1 MKAQIHYRKEFEMV
15 KKKGLKA
22 MKWLV
27 ILGAV
32 LLLAAGCSSSAVK
45 YGSAQISS
53 RPEGAEVINLKDESN
68 LGVTPVNVSF
78 GGEGDTA
85 EFVTI
90 QLRKPGY
97 IDRITSFW
105 INRRHT
111 TKQEADDQA
120 IDISVELEK
129 QSGN

>member
-1 MKAQIHYRKEFEMV
+1 MV
-15 KKKGLKA
+15 KKRGLRV
-22 MKWLV
+22 MKRLV
-27 ILGAV
+27 VLGAV
-32 LLLAAGCSSSAVK
+32 MLLVVGCSSSAVK
-45 YGSAQISS
+45 YGSARISS
-53 RPEGAEVINLKDESN
+53 RPEGAEVVNLKDESS

-85 EFVTI
+85 EFVTV

-105 INRRHT
+105 INRRHA
-111 TKQEADDQA
+111 TKQQADDQA